1 MRSVAILAALLVA
14 AVPSS
19 AAFVGEADVPVPTT
33 VEEARARHQYLRQ
46 QAAQVD
52 QWVDEHWEE
61 EFPQFYPA
69 LPRGP
74 KRDRE
79 TAQAYREREMRTW
92 MAIAELKAR
101 LRLERSEWI
110 ENERQALLAM
120 EIRQPL
126 PVRLGA
132 YDPDRGM
139 YPLLLGFGWPSA
151 LAVTL
156 KVPEAKKDAFAA
168 AFPASV
174 PAVFRLN
181 EKEEIYLLSVG
192 KAGLGVEPSVLI
204 GQAAPRLLWRNSH
217 ASWVTAVS
225 MRPDGA
231 QAVSGGGDGVLCSWD
246 AETGNALWRL
256 SDVEMAMSLAHRPG
270 GAAIATGGTDAIVR
284 LRDAATGKELWR
296 AEASGMVFAVAF
308 SPDGRFLASGDDGGA
323 LRVWN
328 AETGKEILLA
338 DLGAPVL
345 SVDYSRD
352 GRSVVAG
359 SDAGFIVL
367 WDVVDDRQLWKIP
380 FEGPVYSLAVS
391 PAGGVIAAGGGG
403 SDLRAL
409 KASDGS
415 DAWRRKSDGEVRAV
429 RFDPAGR
436 LLAYGGSGYSARVV
450 TAETG
455 EPVWAAS
462 VGSPVRALAFGPEGK
477 KLAVGSA
484 DFGVR
489 LFAVDEG
496 DRVPAAFCAFGT
508 VYVERG
514 AAPRLFR

>member
-1 MRSVAILAALLVA
+1 MRLVAILAALLVA

-19 AAFVGEADVPVPTT
+19 AAFAGEADAPLPST
-33 VEEARARHQYLRQ
+33 VEEVRARHQYLRQ
-46 QAAQVD
+46 QASQVD

-74 KRDRE
+74 KGARE

-92 MAIAELKAR
+92 VAIAELKAR
-101 LRLERSEWI
+101 LRLERREWI
-110 ENERQALLAM
+110 ETERQTLLAM

-132 YDPDRGM
+132 YDPDRGL
-139 YPLLLGFGWPSA
+139 YPLLLGFGWPSG

-156 KVPEAKKDAFAA
+156 KVPEGKKDAFAA
-168 AFPASV
+168 AFPRSV
-174 PAVFRLN
+174 PAVFRIN
-181 EKEEIYLLSVG
+181 EKEEVYVLSID
-192 KAGLGVEPSVLI
+192 KASLGADPSVVI
-204 GQAAPRLLWRNSH
+204 GQAGPRLLWRAAH

-225 MRPDGA
+225 LRPDGA
-231 QAVSGGGDGVLCSWD
+231 QVVSGGGDGALCAWD
-246 AETGNALWRL
+246 AETGDALWRL
-256 SDVEMAMSLAHRPG
+256 PDVEMAMSLAHGPG
-270 GAAIATGGTDAIVR
+270 GAAIATGGADSLVR
-284 LRDAATGKELWR
+284 MRDAGTGKEMWR
-296 AEASGMVFAVAF
+296 GEASGMVFSVAF
-308 SPDGRFLASGDDGGA
+308 GPDGRFLASGDDGGA

-328 AETGKEILLA
+328 AKTGKEDLLV

-345 SVDYSRD
+345 ALDYSRD
-352 GRSVVAG
+352 GRSVVLG
-359 SDAGFIVL
+359 SESGFVAL
-367 WDVVDDRQLWKIP
+367 RDVVTNRELWTVP
-380 FEGPVYSLAVS
+380 FGGPVYSVAVS
-391 PAGGVIAAGGGG
+391 PAGHLMVAGGGA
-403 SDLRAL
+403 SEVRAF
-409 KASDGS
+409 KVSDGS
-415 DAWRRKSDGEVRAV
+415 EVWRRKADGEVRAI
-429 RFDPAGR
+429 RFDPSGR
-436 LLAYGGSGYSARVV
+436 ILAFGGSGYSVHVV

-489 LFAVDEG
+489 LFAIDEG
-496 DRVPAAFCAFGT
+496 DRLAAAFCAFGT